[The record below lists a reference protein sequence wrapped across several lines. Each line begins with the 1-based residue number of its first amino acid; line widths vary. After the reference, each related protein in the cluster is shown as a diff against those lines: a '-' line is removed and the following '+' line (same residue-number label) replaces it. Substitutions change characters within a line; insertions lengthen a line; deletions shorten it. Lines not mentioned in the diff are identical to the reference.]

1 MWAAKK
7 DRVLLTHDVA
17 TITRFAYE
25 RVVQGLPMPG
35 VIEVRTDVKVGQVV
49 EDILIIVDCSL
60 EDELEGQIHYLPF

>member
-1 MWAAKK
+1 
-7 DRVLLTHDVA
+7 
-17 TITRFAYE
+17 
-25 RVVQGLPMPG
+25 MPG